1 MDETPVKLPIRRF
14 IFAILIKTALFL
26 PIHGHCINLMGRLG
40 VGGTSQLASGHPSIS
55 FKVQSKRESAWG
67 GVLSLDS
74 NSNNTNFGIGP
85 KFYRLLFDEPH
96 LNFYTALFAS
106 YLREN
111 DKSGHQV
118 DGTLGT
124 EAHIPG
130 IESLGIALD
139 VGLSWNKVN
148 DISRIETVGVL
159 SLHFYL

>member
-1 MDETPVKLPIRRF
+1 M
-14 IFAILIKTALFL
+14 
-26 PIHGHCINLMGRLG
+26 
-40 VGGTSQLASGHPSIS
+40 GGTSQIASGHPALS
-55 FKVQSKRESAWG
+55 FKVQNQRESAWG

-74 NSNNTNFGIGP
+74 NSQYTNFGVGP

-96 LNFYTALFAS
+96 LNFYTAIFAA

-130 IESLGIALD
+130 IESLGLALD
-139 VGLSWNKVN
+139 VGLSWNKVK
-148 DISRIETVGVL
+148 DITSIETVGVL